1 MHPIN
6 DVDALLLLA
15 TALSSKRRP
24 AELVDIV
31 AATELIAREIP
42 PAPKLI
48 EAFQR
53 LSTHGL
59 ILAAEGGFALSEAA
73 QGMVA
78 NEPKKAEASAR
89 IFLIKDKLSAY
100 AGKAKHPAIEPS
112 AADVEAAVLA
122 HQTAVKAVRQT
133 ALTPKPKAA
142 DEAQKPTGP
151 GFRQRKPLPPRGRR
165 K

>member
-24 AELVDIV
+24 AELVEVIS
-31 AATELIAREIP
+31 ATELILREIP
-42 PAPKLI
+42 AAPKLV
-48 EAFQR
+48 EAFHR

-59 ILAAEGGFALSEAA
+59 ISATEDGYSLTEAA
-73 QGMVA
+73 QGIVS
-78 NEPKKAEASAR
+78 NEPRKIEADER

-100 AGKAKHPAIEPS
+100 AGKPKHDAIMLNEEQI
-112 AADVEAAVLA
+112 AEAILA
-122 HQTAVKAVRQT
+122 HQTAVKASRKNVMV
-133 ALTPKPKAA
+133 PKPKAA
-142 DEAQKPTGP
+142 DEEKKRP
-151 GFRQRKPLPPRGRR
+151 GLRQRKPLPPRGRR

>member
-24 AELVDIV
+24 AELVEIIS
-31 AATELIAREIP
+31 ACELISREIP
-42 PAPKLI
+42 PEVKII

-59 ILAAEGGFALSEAA
+59 INEIEGGYTLSEAA
-73 QGMVA
+73 QGIVSG
-78 NEPKKAEASAR
+78 EPKKIEADER

-100 AGKAKHPAIEPS
+100 PGKPKHGAIELT
-112 AADVEAAVLA
+112 EAQVAEA
-122 HQTAVKAVRQT
+122 IKTHQEAVKASRKNVMV
-133 ALTPKPKAA
+133 PKPLPA
-142 DEAQKPTGP
+142 EEQKKRP
-151 GFRQRKPLPPRGRR
+151 GLRQRKPLPARGRR